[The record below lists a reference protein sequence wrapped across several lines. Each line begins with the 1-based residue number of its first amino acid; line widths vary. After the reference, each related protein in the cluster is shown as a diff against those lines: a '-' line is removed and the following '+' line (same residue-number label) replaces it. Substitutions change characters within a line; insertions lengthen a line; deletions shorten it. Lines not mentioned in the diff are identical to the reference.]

1 MTPERCK
8 LYVKYQLNTE
18 IIISLN
24 SQNYYEAGG
33 GGVGGHV
40 SSNKQ
45 YRAINF
51 ELNQKF
57 SFEL

>member
-24 SQNYYEAGG
+24 SQNYYEGG
-33 GGVGGHV
+33 GGGHV

-51 ELNQKF
+51 ELNQKL

>member
-24 SQNYYEAGG
+24 SQNYYEEGG
-33 GGVGGHV
+33 GGGGGTFPV
-40 SSNKQ
+40 TSNIEQ
-45 YRAINF
+45 
-51 ELNQKF
+51 
-57 SFEL
+57 

>member
-24 SQNYYEAGG
+24 SQNYYERGG
-33 GGVGGHV
+33 GGGGARC
-40 SSNKQ
+40 Q
-45 YRAINF
+45 
-51 ELNQKF
+51 
-57 SFEL
+57 

>member
-24 SQNYYEAGG
+24 SQNYYEGG
-33 GGVGGHV
+33 GGGDTFPVT
-40 SSNKQ
+40 SNIEQ
-45 YRAINF
+45 
-51 ELNQKF
+51 
-57 SFEL
+57 

>member
-1 MTPERCK
+1 M
-8 LYVKYQLNTE
+8 YQLNTE

-24 SQNYYEAGG
+24 SQNYYEGG
-33 GGVGGHV
+33 GGGHV

-51 ELNQKF
+51 ELNQKL